1 MTRAPDRW
9 PTFSV
14 PFEHFRLAGDLCG
27 DPPPQ
32 ALVLHGGGPASGRA
46 LFQNLR
52 RALWERGVGTAAF
65 DCVGHGE
72 TGGRLEGSSLE
83 SRTRQALTVL
93 GRLTGPPRG
102 LMGVS
107 MGGYTA
113 VKLLAS
119 AGIDRLV
126 LIVPAVYA
134 REAYG
139 QPFGAPFSRV
149 IRRPR
154 SWAGS
159 DAWDLLGGFT
169 GRLLVVAGENDAVIP
184 PEVTARIYASA
195 SRSRERRLMVIPGA
209 GHMVL
214 TDLAATDP
222 MAYQRVLDAMAETL
236 TA

>member
-1 MTRAPDRW
+1 MFNHLRLHSYYSFLEGLPSPVDLAQAAKVAGKLLARHRKVVTELVPPEYRGAAYALR
-9 PTFSV
+9 SV
-14 PFEHFRLAGDLCG
+14 LGFGAGVISPWVFGLVIDW
-27 DPPPQ
+27 
-32 ALVLHGGGPASGRA
+32 ALP
-46 LFQNLR
+46 
-52 RALWERGVGTAAF
+52 
-65 DCVGHGE
+65 
-72 TGGRLEGSSLE
+72 GSSL
-83 SRTRQALTVL
+83 
-93 GRLTGPPRG
+93 
-102 LMGVS
+102 
-107 MGGYTA
+107 
-113 VKLLAS
+113 
-119 AGIDRLV
+119 

-209 GHMVL
+209 GHTPHL
-214 TDLAATDP
+214 EQPQRWAA
-222 MAYQRVLDAMAETL
+222 VLDGFIAERQRGESCRSSGRP
-236 TA
+236 